1 MEPQSSAKPSDN
13 TTDSPYATSNLRR
26 AHTVTQGGTR
36 RNVVAKNLES
46 SREEEDK
53 EDDNEG
59 LAPTRA
65 PTADSPLRT
74 RGSHELL
81 QQQQQQQ
88 SSLSPL
94 KRSLTQRGPR
104 DAPSASGG
112 RSRNHFTVG
121 SVGQNGKI
129 FLRYACD
136 NWKERKRRISN
147 EKTGFVC

>member
-1 MEPQSSAKPSDN
+1 MEPPSSAKPSDN

-26 AHTVTQGGTR
+26 AHTVAQGGTTG
-36 RNVVAKNLES
+36 NVAKNPES
-46 SREEEDK
+46 SREEEEDK
-53 EDDNEG
+53 EDNNEA

-81 QQQQQQQ
+81 QQQQQ
-88 SSLSPL
+88 SPLSPL

-136 NWKERKRRISN
+136 NWKERKKRISN

>member
-13 TTDSPYATSNLRR
+13 TPDSPYATSNLRR
-26 AHTVTQGGTR
+26 AHTVAQGGRTR

-59 LAPTRA
+59 LAPTQA

-81 QQQQQQQ
+81 QQQQQ
-88 SSLSPL
+88 SSLSL

>member
-1 MEPQSSAKPSDN
+1 MESPSSAKPSDN

-26 AHTVTQGGTR
+26 AHTVAQGERR
-36 RNVVAKNLES
+36 RNVVAKNLGS
-46 SREEEDK
+46 SREEEEEDK
-53 EDDNEG
+53 EDNEG
-59 LAPTRA
+59 LAPART

-81 QQQQQQQ
+81 QQQQQ
-88 SSLSPL
+88 SSLSL

-104 DAPSASGG
+104 DAPPASGG

-136 NWKERKRRISN
+136 NWKVRRISN
-147 EKTGFVC
+147 DKTGFVC

>member
-1 MEPQSSAKPSDN
+1 MESPSSAKPSDN
-13 TTDSPYATSNLRR
+13 TTDSPYATSSLRR
-26 AHTVTQGGTR
+26 AHTVAQGGRR
-36 RNVVAKNLES
+36 RNVVAKNLGS
-46 SREEEDK
+46 SREKEEEEEEEK
-53 EDDNEG
+53 EDNEG
-59 LAPTRA
+59 LARARA

-81 QQQQQQQ
+81 QQQQQ
-88 SSLSPL
+88 SSLSL

-104 DAPSASGG
+104 DAPPASGG

-136 NWKERKRRISN
+136 NWEERRISN

>member
-13 TTDSPYATSNLRR
+13 TPDSPYATSNLRR
-26 AHTVTQGGTR
+26 AHTVAQGGRTR

-74 RGSHELL
+74 RGSHGELL
-81 QQQQQQQ
+81 QQQQQQ
-88 SSLSPL
+88 SSLSL

-104 DAPSASGG
+104 DAPPASGG
-112 RSRNHFTVG
+112 RGRNHFTVG

-136 NWKERKRRISN
+136 EA
-147 EKTGFVC
+147 E

>member
-1 MEPQSSAKPSDN
+1 MEPPSSAKPSDN
-13 TTDSPYATSNLRR
+13 TTDSPYATSNLQRV
-26 AHTVTQGGTR
+26 HTVAQGGRR
-36 RNVVAKNLES
+36 RNVVAENLES

-53 EDDNEG
+53 EDKEDNEG

-81 QQQQQQQ
+81 QQQQQP
-88 SSLSPL
+88 SLSL

-136 NWKERKRRISN
+136 NWKERRISN
-147 EKTGFVC
+147 EKIGFVC

>member
-13 TTDSPYATSNLRR
+13 TPDSPYATSNLRR
-26 AHTVTQGGTR
+26 AHTVAQGGRTR

-46 SREEEDK
+46 SREEEEDEEEEDK
-53 EDDNEG
+53 EDNNEG
-59 LAPTRA
+59 LTRTRRA

-81 QQQQQQQ
+81 QQQQQ
-88 SSLSPL
+88 SSLSL

-104 DAPSASGG
+104 DAPPASGG
-112 RSRNHFTVG
+112 RGRNHFTVG

-136 NWKERKRRISN
+136 EA
-147 EKTGFVC
+147 E